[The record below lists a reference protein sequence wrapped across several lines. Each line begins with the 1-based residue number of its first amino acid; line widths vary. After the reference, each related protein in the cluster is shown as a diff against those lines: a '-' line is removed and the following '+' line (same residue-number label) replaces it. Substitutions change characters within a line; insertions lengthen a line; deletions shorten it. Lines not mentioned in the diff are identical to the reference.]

1 MIDLT
6 GVQYIAKG
14 SFGMYFLHPTI
25 PGAGLKVYHDIND
38 SIESVYKSEAFQD
51 AEMEFRWLLD
61 LENSGM
67 TPKAYHLDIVKI
79 GNIYY
84 VAICME
90 HIDGDVLGD
99 IEKNTDVTDDIT
111 RGLRI
116 NLRQMF
122 GICHG
127 DLHPWNVMVTKNKE
141 FKVIDFGSCF
151 ISKVA

>member
-25 PGAGLKVYHDIND
+25 PGAGLKVYHDIFT
-38 SIESVYKSEAFQD
+38 SGELVRSSESYES

-61 LENSGM
+61 LENSGI

-79 GNIYY
+79 GNIYH

-99 IEKNTDVTDDIT
+99 IEKDEDVTNDIT
-111 RGLRI
+111 RDLRCY
-116 NLRQMF
+116 LREMF
-122 GICHG
+122 GVIHH
-127 DLHPWNVMVTKNKE
+127 DLHPRNVIVTKDKN
-141 FKVIDFGSCF
+141 FKVIDFGPDF
-151 ISKVA
+151 IDKVA